1 MDRFHAYLHPA
12 VFTAS
17 LPVNW
22 MREMWAAEG
31 KNPRTGLP
39 LKPQEKQE
47 IEDNKGSVYQE
58 EGEEEEYDFI

>member
-1 MDRFHAYLHPA
+1 
-12 VFTAS
+12 
-17 LPVNW
+17 
-22 MREMWAAEG
+22 MWAREG